1 MQIEKVYLAHPIWK
15 AASRLCVSRTLD
27 HSSARSW
34 VGDLSIDE
42 IDLSIIWNRGLRFAQ
57 DTLED
62 LGYSSV
68 ELNIDQIENPRI
80 TVINSKGEIN
90 DNFLDD
96 DDISDD
102 FSLEEDNENVES
114 QDFINQFDTID
125 DQFDLNETHSA
136 TVSNMGLIYNKAN
149 VINSMIN
156 CKSKISTDRNIR

>member
-1 MQIEKVYLAHPIWK
+1 MSFLSKDLKVYQILPTRK
-15 AASRLCVSRTLD
+15 GGLDECVLINATL
-27 HSSARSW
+27 
-34 VGDLSIDE
+34 
-42 IDLSIIWNRGLRFAQ
+42 
-57 DTLED
+57 
-62 LGYSSV
+62 
-68 ELNIDQIENPRI
+68 IDQIENPRI